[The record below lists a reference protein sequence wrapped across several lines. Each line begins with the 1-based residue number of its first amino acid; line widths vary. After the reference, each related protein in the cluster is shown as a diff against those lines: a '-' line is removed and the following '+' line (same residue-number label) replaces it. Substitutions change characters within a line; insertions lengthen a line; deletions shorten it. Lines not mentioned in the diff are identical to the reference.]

1 MNQKETFEFS
11 EYLKKKYL
19 YGKSEEF
26 SNIIYSVATCE
37 SFGVTAVIEHNY
49 KKEAELIRKL
59 LDKKIL

>member
-26 SNIIYSVATCE
+26 SNIIYSVAACG

-59 LDKKIL
+59 LDKKML